1 MGIEMVI
8 VAIVTIVA
16 IVLIVAIVF
25 IGLNDRDRNMK
36 LRGNDMT
43 LMVQRDGQWR
53 AIAYATTC
61 EMDIN
66 VELVEVGSALTGR
79 WRKYRKRKKDWTGS
93 TGHLMADVK
102 QEVDILELV
111 DSDEPVAVCFGS
123 VESHTEPITD
133 ADYKLDGKVKI
144 VGEAHVT
151 RATVSARRGDCVT
164 ISATLQGNGPLE
176 VLWAPWVLDGGTWR
190 NDGVWINHKVWG

>member
-1 MGIEMVI
+1 MVI

-25 IGLNDRDRNMK
+25 IGLNDGDRNMK

-66 VELVEVGSALTGR
+66 VELVEVG
-79 WRKYRKRKKDWTGS
+79 
-93 TGHLMADVK
+93 
-102 QEVDILELV
+102 
-111 DSDEPVAVCFGS
+111 
-123 VESHTEPITD
+123 
-133 ADYKLDGKVKI
+133 
-144 VGEAHVT
+144 
-151 RATVSARRGDCVT
+151 
-164 ISATLQGNGPLE
+164 
-176 VLWAPWVLDGGTWR
+176 
-190 NDGVWINHKVWG
+190 